1 MKALWSF
8 RRPIPLL
15 GVLGVVA
22 TVAVAL
28 APTLVGAPVPPLL
41 QAVHVLVGAS
51 FVFVGLFAWHRR
63 PKNRTGAIMAGVG
76 FAWFLPHVGIIRAAL
91 PFTIAA
97 ASASLYQAVV
107 AHLALTYPTGRAAT
121 RLERRTIAGVYAWV
135 IAGGIAG
142 QLLWD
147 PRAYGCRGCSSNL
160 LLVTNDRAVND
171 RISMVTT
178 VVTVLVVLTV
188 MGLLVR
194 RWLAVQGRGRRA
206 FGPVFWV
213 AGPIAALFIAQDIA
227 EGVNAS
233 QPVARALFGY
243 APIILVALPLGYLV
257 ALLRSRLDRSA
268 VGDLVVE
275 LEQGITPGGLT
286 GALRRAL
293 GDPSATLAF
302 RIAGSDRFIDPDG
315 LGVVMSAQI
324 SQRSVTYL
332 DEGRTT
338 ALQHDRALADEPELV
353 RAVAAAAHLALQ
365 NERLQAEVK
374 AQLEEVR
381 ASRARIVKAG
391 DEERRRVERDL
402 HDGAQQRLVTLSLAL
417 RMAQEQAAGDRNGAL
432 AATLAEAVEEVRLAL
447 WELRELAR
455 GLHPTI
461 LTEAGLGPAL
471 ESLAERS
478 IVPARVEDTPA
489 ERLPAPVEA
498 TAYFVVSEA
507 LANVAKYSEAGSVT
521 VRARRQDG
529 GLVVEVRDDGVGG
542 ADPAAGSGL
551 RGLAD
556 RVAALD
562 GMLRV
567 ESPPGG
573 GTLVVAEIPCV

>member
-1 MKALWSF
+1 M
-8 RRPIPLL
+8 
-15 GVLGVVA
+15 
-22 TVAVAL
+22 AV
-28 APTLVGAPVPPLL
+28 
-41 QAVHVLVGAS
+41 
-51 FVFVGLFAWHRR
+51 
-63 PKNRTGAIMAGVG
+63 
-76 FAWFLPHVGIIRAAL
+76 
-91 PFTIAA
+91 
-97 ASASLYQAVV
+97 
-107 AHLALTYPTGRAAT
+107 
-121 RLERRTIAGVYAWV
+121 
-135 IAGGIAG
+135 
-142 QLLWD
+142 D
-147 PRAYGCRGCSSNL
+147 
-160 LLVTNDRAVND
+160 
-171 RISMVTT
+171 
-178 VVTVLVVLTV
+178 
-188 MGLLVR
+188 
-194 RWLAVQGRGRRA
+194 
-206 FGPVFWV
+206 
-213 AGPIAALFIAQDIA
+213 
-227 EGVNAS
+227 
-233 QPVARALFGY
+233 
-243 APIILVALPLGYLV
+243 
-257 ALLRSRLDRSA
+257 
-268 VGDLVVE
+268 
-275 LEQGITPGGLT
+275 
-286 GALRRAL
+286 
-293 GDPSATLAF
+293 
-302 RIAGSDRFIDPDG
+302 
-315 LGVVMSAQI
+315 MSAQI

-338 ALQHDRALADEPELV
+338 ALQHDQALADEPELV

-417 RMAQEQAAGDRNGAL
+417 RMAQEQAAGERNGAL

-478 IVPARVEDTPA
+478 IVPATIEDTPA
-489 ERLPAPVEA
+489 ERLPAQVEA

-521 VRARRQDG
+521 VRARREDG
-529 GLVVEVRDDGVGG
+529 GPVVEVCDDGVGG

-562 GMLRV
+562 GRLRV

-573 GTLVVAEIPCV
+573 GTLVLAEIPCV